1 MVTRTC
7 RFCNIECESIS
18 NLYNH
23 YNSHLTENNP
33 HNFTL
38 KELRIIKEYNNS
50 FLTIQNSINSK
61 SDNKC
66 KICKTYFMTQ
76 EQLLYHIK
84 YNHNSNKKQKLA
96 KKNLPKLKLPKLYD
110 FDASPEIINSPELAN
125 FTNFADFTELIL
137 FPDLHYLPDLPE
149 LPDLPDL

>member
-1 MVTRTC
+1 MVIRTC

-23 YNSHLTENNP
+23 YNSHLKENT
-33 HNFTL
+33 HNIHNYKFTL
-38 KELRIIKEYNNS
+38 KELRLIKQYNDS
-50 FLTIQNSINSK
+50 FLTIQNITNSK

-84 YNHNSNKKQKLA
+84 YNHNSNQKKKLP
-96 KKNLPKLKLPKLYD
+96 KLKLPKLKLPKLYD
-110 FDASPEIINSPELAN
+110 FDDSPEIINSTELSN
-125 FTNFADFTELIL
+125 FTDFTDIIV
-137 FPDLHYLPDLPE
+137 FPDLDYLAE
-149 LPDLPDL
+149 L